1 MGRDDLVERIKG
13 ELEFACAGGDPAD
26 IAQSGYRES
35 LFSLFIEAYTNR
47 LFEGSWPMTGGW
59 VYGRLLELW
68 EKENKTN
75 KALKQV
81 AHDFARMWTEWQY
94 AWHRIDNHPEA
105 AAR

>member
-1 MGRDDLVERIKG
+1 
-13 ELEFACAGGDPAD
+13 
-26 IAQSGYRES
+26 
-35 LFSLFIEAYTNR
+35 
-47 LFEGSWPMTGGW
+47 MTGGW

-75 KALKQV
+75 KALERV
-81 AHDFARMWTEWQY
+81 AHVFARMWTEWQY